1 MQLRIEDDG
10 AGFDVAAVRQ
20 AGVSVGMRSMYA
32 RIARVQG
39 TLDISSAPGKTVLTA
54 VLQLRPA
61 AAQSV

>member
-1 MQLRIEDDG
+1 
-10 AGFDVAAVRQ
+10 VRQ